1 MRNVLTVATGTAGAQ
16 AITMAFAP
24 IITRLYGPEAY
35 GVMGVFMS
43 TVAVLTP
50 IAALTY
56 PIAIVLPKDDCDAKT
71 IARLSVLISIL
82 VFLLLSAS
90 LLTFGDTLLT
100 LLNLESISSFLLLI
114 PIYMLLSAWIQ
125 VIQQWLIRKK
135 QYKITAKVAVSQA
148 AVVSGTKAGFGWQSP
163 TSTALIVISTL
174 GIAFQILQML
184 AAIEKKEKA
193 ESCTTKYKA
202 PRLFADLKELAYKH
216 RDFPLFRAPQVFINA
231 ASQSLPVIMLASFFG
246 PAAAGYYSI
255 GKTVLGLPTT
265 LIGKSVSDV
274 FYPRIT
280 EAFNEG
286 KSVKKLL
293 IKATG
298 SLALVC
304 VVPFSIVIFFGP
316 WLFEFIFGQDWVMA
330 GEYASWMALWSMFA
344 FINRPSVSVIP
355 VLRLQGYFLMY
366 EVFSLLSRG
375 GALVIGFYIYSSDIA
390 AVTLFSITSAFLNA
404 ILITFTIRFA
414 SNSDSKKLISDI

>member
-24 IITRLYGPEAY
+24 VITRLYGPEAY

-56 PIAIVLPKDDCDAKT
+56 PIAIVLPKDDRDAKA

-82 VFLLLSAS
+82 VFLLLSS
-90 LLTFGDTLLT
+90 CLLTFGDTLLT
-100 LLNLESISSFLLLI
+100 LLNLESISSFLLFI
-114 PIYMLLSAWIQ
+114 PIYMLLSAWLQ

-174 GIAFQILQML
+174 GIAFQILQLL
-184 AAIEKKEKA
+184 AAIEKSENAENFSKKSKA
-193 ESCTTKYKA
+193 LRPFTG
-202 PRLFADLKELAYKH
+202 LKELAYRH
-216 RDFPLFRAPQVFINA
+216 RDFPFFRAPQVFINA
-231 ASQSLPVIMLASFFG
+231 ASQSLPVIMLASLFG
-246 PAAAGYYSI
+246 PAAAGFYSI

-280 EAFNEG
+280 ETFNEG
-286 KSVKKLL
+286 KSVNKLL
-293 IKATG
+293 VKATG

-304 VVPFSIVIFFGP
+304 VVPFSIVIIFGP
-316 WLFEFIFGQDWVMA
+316 SLFEFVFGQEWIKA

-355 VLRLQGYFLMY
+355 VLGLQSYFLIY

-375 GALVIGFYIYSSDIA
+375 AALFIGFYIYSSDVT
-390 AVTLFSITSAFLNA
+390 AVILFSITSAFLNA

-414 SNSDSKKLISDI
+414 RKSDSKRFNI